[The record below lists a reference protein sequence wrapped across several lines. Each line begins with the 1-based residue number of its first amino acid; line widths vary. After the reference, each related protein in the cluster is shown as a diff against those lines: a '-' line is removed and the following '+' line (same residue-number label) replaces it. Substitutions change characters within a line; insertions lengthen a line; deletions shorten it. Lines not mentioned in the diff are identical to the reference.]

1 MGKISGYPTDNDV
14 QLSDKLIGSDVAD
27 QFGAKNLQTKNYT
40 VGDILGVSGS
50 PTYVPYTGALGSVDL
65 GVHGMTLTAI
75 TVNGAFTDSVAS
87 AGTLNQI
94 LSVAASGFVEW
105 KDPAAVSGVV
115 PYVGAVQDVDLG
127 IYGLTLAD
135 IDIGGT
141 LTDRND
147 SIGTNGQVLVSAN
160 TSGTQ
165 WTSDLTLND
174 LDVTGDLAMSGT
186 VTDSGAAL
194 ATQGVILKGG
204 TAGIAEWFAP
214 LQVLATQSYD
224 NQNLSGIGLV
234 DLVTF
239 GTSVSNTDVTYAAG
253 VLTFNTAGTYMV
265 KYALNGVG
273 AAGGDDAIVALIPFT
288 ATGYPDP
295 IYSNPV
301 KMNLIQDTP
310 MSYVGTE
317 LIGAAAGGKWR
328 LDMTLVNNIAATL
341 TETTISAYSGDY
353 SIPAAS
359 LQVFKL
365 S

>member
-1 MGKISGYPTDNDV
+1 MGKIAGYPTDNDV

-50 PTYVPYTGALGSVDL
+50 PTYVPYTGALGSVNL

-105 KDPAAVSGVV
+105 KDPVAVSGAV
-115 PYVGAVQDVDLG
+115 PYVGADQDVDLG
-127 IYGLTLAD
+127 GQSLSLVN
-135 IDIGGT
+135 IDIAGT
-141 LTDRND
+141 ITDRSD

-214 LQVLATQSYD
+214 LQVLATQSYA
-224 NQNLSGIGLV
+224 NQNLSVVGAV
-234 DLVTF
+234 YPVSF
-239 GTSVSNTDVTYAAG
+239 GTSVSNADVTYASN

-273 AAGGDDAIVALIPFT
+273 AAGGDDAIVALLPFI
-288 ATGYPDP
+288 ATGYADP
-295 IYSNPV
+295 IFANQL
-301 KMNLIQDTP
+301 KMNLIQNTP
-310 MSYVGTE
+310 MS
-317 LIGAAAGGKWR
+317 
-328 LDMTLVNNIAATL
+328 
-341 TETTISAYSGDY
+341 
-353 SIPAAS
+353 
-359 LQVFKL
+359 
-365 S
+365 